1 MNVHHLEL
9 FYYVAR
15 YRGIVA
21 ACRHIPYGIQQP
33 AVSAQVASLESD
45 LGVKLFDRRPFRLT
59 PQGERLYEFAAPFF
73 ARLTAVEDELRGRLS
88 QELRLV
94 GPTHV
99 MRDHLPEVIAALK
112 KDYPSLRLHLQEAD
126 QQQSEDRISQGEAD
140 LGISILEDKPRAGFR
155 TEVLIRLP
163 LVLVVRADS
172 SIKSAAVAIREGAAG
187 RLPLIAL
194 PAHERIRRMFA
205 DSLRKRNLAWSVA
218 MEVSSN
224 DLVALYVSHGLG
236 AGLTVRLP
244 GVTFPEGLR
253 VLPLPRTSTL
263 PIGAFWK
270 GKLPPIAEA
279 FLETIRDRAAKLPKS
294 SGVGS
299 SAKQNI

>member
-15 YRGIVA
+15 HRGIVA

-33 AVSAQVASLESD
+33 AVSAQVATLEDD
-45 LGVKLFDRRPFRLT
+45 LGVKLFERRPFRLT
-59 PQGERLYEFAAPFF
+59 PHGERLYEFVAPFF
-73 ARLTAVEDELRGRLS
+73 ARLGTVEDELRGRLS

-94 GPTHV
+94 GPTQV

-112 KDYPSLRLHLQEAD
+112 KRYPALRLHLQEAD
-126 QQQSEDRISQGEAD
+126 QQQSEERIAQGEAD
-140 LGISILEDKPRAGFR
+140 LGISILEDKPRSGFR
-155 TEVLIRLP
+155 SEILIRLP
-163 LVLVVRADS
+163 LVLIVREDS
-172 SIKSAAVAIREGAAG
+172 PIKSAAVALREGVAG

-194 PAHERIRRMFA
+194 PGHERIRRLFA
-205 DSLRKRNLAWSVA
+205 ESLRKQNGSWSVA

-244 GVTFPEGLR
+244 GATFADGLR
-253 VLPLPRTSTL
+253 VLPLARTPTL
-263 PIGAFWK
+263 PVGIFWK
-270 GKLPPIAEA
+270 GKLPPIAEE
-279 FLETIRDRAAKLPKS
+279 FLETIRARAAKLS
-294 SGVGS
+294 R
-299 SAKQNI
+299 

>member
-15 YRGIVA
+15 HRGIVA

-33 AVSAQVASLESD
+33 AVSAQVASLEAD
-45 LGVKLFDRRPFRLT
+45 LGVKLFERRPFRLT
-59 PQGERLYEFAAPFF
+59 SPGERLYEFVAPFF
-73 ARLTAVEDELRGRLS
+73 ARLDTVEDELKGRLS

-94 GPTHV
+94 GPTQV
-99 MRDHLPEVIAALK
+99 MRDHLPEVIATLK
-112 KDYPSLRLHLQEAD
+112 SKFPALRLHLEEAD
-126 QQQSEDRISQGEAD
+126 QQQSEERIAQGEAD
-140 LGISILEDKPRAGFR
+140 LGISILEDRARPGFR

-163 LVLVVRADS
+163 LVIVVREDS
-172 SIKSAAVAIREGAAG
+172 PITSAATAIRAGAAG

-194 PAHERIRRMFA
+194 PAHERIRRLFA
-205 DSLRKRNLAWSVA
+205 DSLRKKNLAWPVA

-244 GVTFPEGLR
+244 GATFTENLR
-253 VLPLPRTSTL
+253 ELPLSRMPTL
-263 PIGAFWK
+263 PVGAFWR
-270 GKLPPIAEA
+270 GKLPPIAES
-279 FLETIRDRAAKLPKS
+279 FLETIRARAKSLP
-294 SGVGS
+294 
-299 SAKQNI
+299 A